1 MLKTIISAS
10 AASVLA
16 LTAGTAIAQTTAA
29 PETAA
34 PTTTAPTTT
43 APTTAAPATAAT
55 THQGHRGHAAT
66 TAQTAPTVSGSTTTT
81 TTTTAPRPADG
92 PATSEPAPST
102 TTPVD
107 ATAPTD
113 PAAQPPRADAG
124 TAAPAGV
131 AAPAGTIAAAVAANA
146 DLSTLEGALT
156 AADVASTL
164 AQPGPFTVFAPTNEA
179 FNLIA
184 ANTRTAL
191 MDPANRQ
198 ALATILK
205 FHVVQGNLTAD
216 ALRQQI
222 QAGGGTAQLQTV
234 AGQPLTATLE
244 GNNIVLTGQNN
255 SKAYITSADN
265 AQSNG
270 TVHVV
275 NGILVP
281 QLG

>member
-1 MLKTIISAS
+1 MLKTFISAG
-10 AASVLA
+10 AASALA
-16 LTAGTAIAQTTAA
+16 LAAGTAIAQTAPATTAHQGHRA
-29 PETAA
+29 PA
-34 PTTTAPTTT
+34 TTTAPASTEPTVTEAPATT
-43 APTTAAPATAAT
+43 AATTPATDATTPPADASTPPAQADAATAAPATAA
-55 THQGHRGHAAT
+55 G
-66 TAQTAPTVSGSTTTT
+66 
-81 TTTTAPRPADG
+81 
-92 PATSEPAPST
+92 
-102 TTPVD
+102 
-107 ATAPTD
+107 
-113 PAAQPPRADAG
+113 
-124 TAAPAGV
+124 
-131 AAPAGTIAAAVAANA
+131 GTIAAAVAANA

-184 ANTRTAL
+184 ANTRAAL

-205 FHVVQGNLTAD
+205 FHVVQGNLTTA

-222 QAGGGTAQLQTV
+222 QAGGGTAHLQTV
-234 AGQPLTATLE
+234 AGQELTSTLE